1 MPGKKKKEELTPE
14 EYRQKA
20 RKEIQDLKNQWK
32 VFFRTGFV
40 VLAALIAIIAAS
52 IAWFVS
58 NNKVDL
64 TGMSIRAAGSEFDL
78 AAYKNN
84 AESTNGVYDKLLL
97 VPTGEPAI
105 NNEYLATSG
114 NRTAI
119 SWAITDKSNLRNEK
133 DESLGI
139 EPGSSGSI
147 TFYIIPHKSGALNVS
162 LTLSLTGYTLKNNG
176 TELTQE
182 NLNPES
188 LTDIKED
195 AQQLL
200 EGHIL
205 LFAGY
210 DEKKNSYKGWISQDG
225 DPWTMSLDDTSS
237 IDTSSLDTSS
247 LDKPSLSQN
256 KNGELI
262 WSNENATAEKA
273 YPVTVYWIWP
283 ELLESYLRNA
293 ASYTGTRPLLF
304 PAEPKQNNEGTT
316 VNSLEALPS
325 QLFGIMCKVPSD
337 EAKSNR
343 YLRWETVDVFGKN
356 VTTETLKQIREQ
368 YNPALYGN
376 VAAYYDLADQYL
388 GSNVQY
394 VKLTLNAK

>member
-32 VFFRTGFV
+32 IFFRTGFV

-84 AESTNGVYDKLLL
+84 AESTNGGVYDKLLL
-97 VPTGEPAI
+97 VPNGEPTKLSDKD
-105 NNEYLATSG
+105 YLATSG
-114 NRTAI
+114 NHTAI
-119 SWAITDKSNLRNEK
+119 SWAITDDSNLRNEK

-147 TFYIIPHKSGALNVS
+147 TFYIIPHKNGVLNVS
-162 LTLSLTGYTLKNNG
+162 LTLSLTGYTLNDSG
-176 TELTQE
+176 TDLTLE
-182 NLNPES
+182 NLNPGL

-195 AQQLL
+195 AKQLL

-210 DEKKNSYKGWISQDG
+210 DKIKNSYKGWISQDG
-225 DPWTMSLDDTSS
+225 DPWTMSLEDDST
-237 IDTSSLDTSS
+237 
-247 LDKPSLSQN
+247 LSQN

-262 WSNENATAEKA
+262 WSNKNAIVDNA
-273 YPVTVYWIWP
+273 YKVTVYWIWP
-283 ELLESYLRNA
+283 ELLESYLLKKE
-293 ASYTGTRPLLF
+293 SYTGTRPLLF
-304 PAEPKQNNEGTT
+304 PAKQNNESTSA
-316 VNSLEALPS
+316 NNLEDLPS
-325 QLFGIMCKVPSD
+325 KLFEKMCKVSSD
-337 EAKSNR
+337 TSVNSNR
-343 YLRWETVDVFGKN
+343 YLRWETADAFKEN
-356 VTTETLKQIREQ
+356 VTEKTLEQIRAC
-368 YNPALYGN
+368 YNSVLYGN

>member
-1 MPGKKKKEELTPE
+1 MPGKKKKEELTSE

-78 AAYKNN
+78 AASKNN
-84 AESTNGVYDKLLL
+84 GASTKGVYDNLLP

-105 NNEYLATSG
+105 NNKYLATSG
-114 NRTAI
+114 NSTAI
-119 SWAITDKSNLRNEK
+119 SWAITDDSNLRNEK
-133 DESLGI
+133 GESLGI

-147 TFYIIPHKSGALNVS
+147 TFYIIPHKSGVLNVS

-188 LTDIKED
+188 LTDINED

-205 LFAGY
+205 LFAGNK
-210 DEKKNSYKGWISQDG
+210 DNNSYKGWISKDG
-225 DPWTMSLDDTSS
+225 DSWTMSLGNGST
-237 IDTSSLDTSS
+237 
-247 LDKPSLSQN
+247 LSQN

-262 WSNENATAEKA
+262 WSNENATVDNA
-273 YPVTVYWIWP
+273 YPITVYWIWP

-304 PAEPKQNNEGTT
+304 PAEKNENAPDNN
-316 VNSLEALPS
+316 LEALPS
-325 QLFGIMCKVPSD
+325 KLFKKMCEAPSD
-337 EAKSNR
+337 ESSLVKSNR
-343 YLRWETVDVFGKN
+343 YLRWETAAAFKEN
-356 VTTETLKQIREQ
+356 VTENTLKQIREQ

>member
-32 VFFRTGFV
+32 IFFRTGFV

-84 AESTNGVYDKLLL
+84 AESTNGVYDKLLP

-119 SWAITDKSNLRNEK
+119 SWAITDDSNLRNEK
-133 DESLGI
+133 GESLGI

-162 LTLSLTGYTLKNNG
+162 LTLSLTGYTLKDNGDNG

-182 NLNPES
+182 NLNPGL

-210 DEKKNSYKGWISQDG
+210 DEQKNSYKGWISKDG
-225 DPWTMSLDDTSS
+225 DPWTMSLG
-237 IDTSSLDTSS
+237 
-247 LDKPSLSQN
+247 DKYSLSQN
-256 KNGELI
+256 ENGELI
-262 WSNENATAEKA
+262 WSNMNAKA
-273 YPVTVYWIWP
+273 DNAYKVTVYWIWP

-304 PAEPKQNNEGTT
+304 PAEPEQNNEGTT

-325 QLFGIMCKVPSD
+325 KLFEKMCKAPSD
-337 EAKSNR
+337 ESSLVKSNR
-343 YLRWETVDVFGKN
+343 YLRWETAAVFKDN
-356 VTTETLKQIREQ
+356 VTKETLEQIRAH
-368 YNPALYGN
+368 YNSVLYGN
-376 VAAYYDLADQYL
+376 VAAYYDLADQYI

>member
-40 VLAALIAIIAAS
+40 VLTALIAIIAAS

-78 AAYKNN
+78 AASTKN
-84 AESTNGVYDKLLL
+84 STSTKGVYDNLLP
-97 VPTGEPAI
+97 VPTGEPI
-105 NNEYLATSG
+105 KDNEYLATSG
-114 NRTAI
+114 NSTAI
-119 SWAITDKSNLRNEK
+119 SWAITDDSNLRNEK

-147 TFYIIPHKSGALNVS
+147 TFYIIPHKDGALNVS
-162 LTLSLTGYTLKNNG
+162 LTLSLTGYTLRDNG

-188 LTDIKED
+188 LTDINED

-210 DEKKNSYKGWISQDG
+210 NKDNNSYKGWISQDG
-225 DPWTMSLDDTSS
+225 DSWTMSLDDTS
-237 IDTSSLDTSS
+237 T
-247 LDKPSLSQN
+247 LSQN
-256 KNGELI
+256 ENGELI
-262 WSNENATAEKA
+262 WSNMNAKA
-273 YPVTVYWIWP
+273 DNAYKVTVYWIWP

-304 PAEPKQNNEGTT
+304 PAEKNENDPDNN
-316 VNSLEALPS
+316 LEALPS
-325 QLFGIMCKVPSD
+325 KLFEKMCKAPSD
-337 EAKSNR
+337 ENSLVKSNR
-343 YLRWETVDVFGKN
+343 YLRWETAAVFKDN
-356 VTTETLKQIREQ
+356 VTKETLEQIRAH
-368 YNPALYGN
+368 YNSVLYGN

>member
-32 VFFRTGFV
+32 IFFRTGFV

-114 NRTAI
+114 NSTAI
-119 SWAITDKSNLRNEK
+119 SWAITADSNLRNEK

-147 TFYIIPHKSGALNVS
+147 TFYIIPHKSGVLNVS
-162 LTLSLTGYTLKNNG
+162 LTLSLTGYN
-176 TELTQE
+176 LTDTG
-182 NLNPES
+182 L
-188 LTDIKED
+188 LTDIKTD

-210 DEKKNSYKGWISQDG
+210 NKDNNSYKGWISQDG
-225 DPWTMSLDDTSS
+225 DPWTMSLGDNYT
-237 IDTSSLDTSS
+237 
-247 LDKPSLSQN
+247 LSQN

-262 WSNENATAEKA
+262 WSNKNATADNA

-304 PAEPKQNNEGTT
+304 PAEPEQNNEGTT

-325 QLFGIMCKVPSD
+325 KLFSKMCEVD
-337 EAKSNR
+337 ESSGTSVNSNR
-343 YLRWETVDVFGKN
+343 YLRWETAVAFKEN
-356 VTTETLKQIREQ
+356 VTENTLEQIRAH
-368 YNPALYGN
+368 YNSVLYGN